1 MSELQLLT
9 GKITSLDRRRV
20 RGAWGVAVLTHYVKV
35 TTPTKTKENRVDT
48 TITGNIAIFEV
59 GDLLD
64 VVGCYEDSNYGRQFK
79 VIRADLSLPNT
90 DAEMDRWFIEKLP
103 HVGTVRVQE
112 LRDLAKERGLSLH
125 EFLDTAKVSD
135 LTEIDGINWD
145 RAQLLLDTWSK
156 TKKFHDQF
164 KRLVDIGLTADEIRH
179 LTRTDAD
186 ITGIDTNPFV
196 LFDERVVSLN
206 RLGAILK
213 KSYPDKEN
221 TPEHRARFVL
231 HSIREAIEDTG
242 STAADVYEVLEHLR
256 LRAPAAT
263 LDKLRDLAEQVPGIY
278 EIFGT
283 LIQPRSL
290 AAAESTIADFVRS
303 RT

>member
-35 TTPTKTKENRVDT
+35 TTTKTKESRVDT

-64 VVGCYEDSNYGRQFK
+64 VVGHYEDNNYGRQFK
-79 VIRADLSLPNT
+79 VIRADLASPNT
-90 DAEMDRWFIEKLP
+90 EEEMDRWFAEKLP
-103 HVGTVRVQE
+103 NIGNVRVRE

-125 EFLDTAKVSD
+125 EFLDTAKVYD

-164 KRLVDIGLTADEIRH
+164 KRLVDIGLTTDEIRH
-179 LTRTDAD
+179 LTRSDAD
-186 ITGIDTNPFV
+186 LTGVDTNPFV

-213 KSYPDKEN
+213 KTYPDKEN

-290 AAAESTIADFVRS
+290 AAAESTIADFVRA